1 MKPCTIGEN
10 QEKDHQQSSLWLRLW
25 RPFFNLSI
33 YGKFFVVLGSF
44 LIGFA
49 LIGLYNLY
57 FVNQMKDSLSLL
69 CPDSSSALLE
79 QIIDQTDQYLK
90 NGMLLVGCLM
100 ALLSLT
106 SFLCIRILVNL
117 LNEMAARLQELR
129 KSGGNVQG
137 CHQTTAIPILTRD
150 EIGTIAGTVNGLVT
164 DICNLSRFRRIIEAD
179 ETTTEV
185 YHRLATVFREQLS
198 LPSFIIWEISENG
211 DEIKAAYTWPHDMEG
226 EVCQMSASSIC
237 RAKRTGEIIS
247 SAGFPGICPVFPLSD
262 VMTHTCIPMMVGGQV
277 LGVVQFLFLFVDSEA
292 RQQYLTTSLR
302 KAEQYLRE
310 ALPVLHAKRL
320 AESLQEMATR
330 DTLTGLYNRRFLE
343 SNINPLIA
351 GLKRRESHMT
361 ILMCDMD
368 FFKKVNDEYGH
379 EAGDVVLKGLAHTL
393 QNSCRASD
401 LVIRY
406 GGEEFLIL
414 LVDCDPDHG
423 MKVAEK
429 IRMAVEGQQ
438 FRFEGVCLRKT
449 ISVGVSQFPDDTPA
463 FWECVKF
470 ADVALYQAKETGRN
484 RVVRFQPEMWDSSE
498 Y

>member
-1 MKPCTIGEN
+1 MQCEQNKPASP
-10 QEKDHQQSSLWLRLW
+10 EKRSLWLKLW
-25 RPFFNLSI
+25 GPFFSLSI
-33 YGKFFVVLGSF
+33 YGKFIVVLASF

-49 LIGLYNLY
+49 LIGLHNFY
-57 FVNQMKDSLSLL
+57 FINTVKGELL
-69 CPDSSSALLE
+69 QIAPGASTPLLKKILH
-79 QIIDQTDQYLK
+79 QSDQYLR
-90 NGMLLVGCLM
+90 NGAILVATLM
-100 ALLSLT
+100 VVLSLT

-117 LNEMAARLQELR
+117 LDEMTEKLQELR
-129 KSGGNVQG
+129 RNGGNVQG
-137 CHQTTAIPILTRD
+137 CQQTTAIPILTKD
-150 EIGTIAGTVNGLVT
+150 EIGTIAGTVNGLIR
-164 DICNLSRFRRIIEAD
+164 DICNLSRFRRTIEAD

-185 YHRLATVFREQLS
+185 YHRLAYVFREQLN
-198 LPSFIIWEISENG
+198 LPSFVIWEISENNE
-211 DEIKAAYTWPHDMEG
+211 EIRAAYTWPHDMAG
-226 EVCQMSASSIC
+226 ETCQMSSANIC

-247 SAGFPGICPVFPLSD
+247 SAGYPGICPVFPQSD
-262 VMTHTCIPMMVGGQV
+262 IMTHTCVPMMVGGRI
-277 LGVVQFLFLFVDSEA
+277 LGVVQFLFLFVDSEQ
-292 RQQYLTTSLR
+292 RQENLVNSLQQ
-302 KAEQYLRE
+302 AQQYLRE

-320 AESLQEMATR
+320 AESLQDMATR

-351 GLKRRESHMT
+351 GLKRRKSHMT

-368 FFKKVNDEYGH
+368 YFKKVNDEYGH

-423 MKVAEK
+423 MEVAEK
-429 IRMAVEGQQ
+429 IRLSVENQQ
-438 FRFEGVCLRKT
+438 FRFEGVSLRKT
-449 ISVGVSQFPDDTPA
+449 ISVGVSQFPEDTPA

-470 ADVALYQAKETGRN
+470 ADVALYQAKEGGRN
-484 RVVRFQPEMWDSSE
+484 RVVRFSPEMWDSSD